1 MDFLPLDGW
10 NLILATKYLT
20 IRIQFQQ
27 IQRVER
33 ILRVIWAWRRA
44 GKYFCCWGLLC
55 RIRSVCSRTQSRW
68 RPRTRIGSRR
78 FENLRCKEGSQ
89 LLKPKLHPCS
99 IVMDSTVAH
108 AAKPVSDGSHA
119 PEAASHANL
128 QSEDAAPPPQ
138 AALLNSE
145 DLRTLHQPNPH
156 SHPADLP
163 KEALHAPAS
172 AEVAPTESNPYIA
185 RSTAANSSASKSI
198 SFSRP
203 C

>member
-1 MDFLPLDGW
+1 MSESL
-10 NLILATKYLT
+10 
-20 IRIQFQQ
+20 
-27 IQRVER
+27 
-33 ILRVIWAWRRA
+33 
-44 GKYFCCWGLLC
+44 
-55 RIRSVCSRTQSRW
+55 IRSVCSRTQSRR
-68 RPRTRIGSRR
+68 RPRTRIGS
-78 FENLRCKEGSQ
+78 LRLEDLRHKEGSE
-89 LLKPKLHPCS
+89 LPKPKLHP
-99 IVMDSTVAH
+99 IDMDSTVVH

-145 DLRTLHQPNPH
+145 DLHTLQQPNPD

-185 RSTAANSSASKSI
+185 RSPAANSSSSKSI
-198 SFSRP
+198 SSPPPPLPMLNLLGNECFFFWS
-203 C
+203 